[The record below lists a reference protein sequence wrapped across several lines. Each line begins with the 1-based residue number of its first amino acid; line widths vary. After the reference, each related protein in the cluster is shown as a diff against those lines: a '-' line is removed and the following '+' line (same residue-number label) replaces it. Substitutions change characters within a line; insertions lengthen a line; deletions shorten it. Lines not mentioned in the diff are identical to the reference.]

1 MNSNIDRL
9 RIFACAISTSAA
21 LSGCVS
27 EMAVDGYTVD
37 ALTKTNTSIEYG
49 DMQLPPPFNLDG
61 GDYGTLPGGL
71 TFAKASEPNNKRG
84 RDDFA
89 HFLIERSNTLC
100 ERHRAGIAA
109 VSSSVNFGLTEL
121 ATGLNT
127 AGTLVVGEQAAK
139 ILTGIAGAV
148 NASRDAFNENIYQN
162 QLMPA
167 ILESIKNSR
176 ENKYKE
182 IVASLSKSTDE
193 YPASALLVDVN
204 DYHQRCSFV
213 EGMSTLAAA
222 AKEVKV
228 TDAEREQKV
237 QELKKQLSDLN
248 ATSVSGT
255 QQKAGIQAAGK
266 VITDQIQQLKREQA
280 VKTADPSD

>member
-1 MNSNIDRL
+1 MKSMV
-9 RIFACAISTSAA
+9 FAGVASVSLT

-37 ALTKTNTSIEYG
+37 ALTRTNTSIEYG
-49 DMQLPPPFNLDG
+49 DMQLPRPFNLDG
-61 GDYGTLPGGL
+61 GVDGTLPGGL
-71 TFAKASEPNNKRG
+71 TYALASRVDNKRG
-84 RDDFA
+84 RNDLA

-148 NASRDAFNENIYQN
+148 NASRDAFNEHIYQN

-182 IVASLSKSTDE
+182 IVANLNKSTDD
-193 YPASALLVDVN
+193 YPAAALIADAN
-204 DYHQRCSFV
+204 DYHHRCSFV

-248 ATSVSGT
+248 ATKVSGKG
-255 QQKAGIQAAGK
+255 QKEGIQAAGK
-266 VITDQIQQLKREQA
+266 VITDQIEQLKREQA
-280 VKTADPSD
+280 VKTANPSD